1 MGEIKNRKLSDSSIL
16 ILILGALPVVW
27 WLIYYN
33 AYRVNKASEP
43 CGIKTKA
50 SKTGCVRNAKKANE
64 IITMEYEKSNG
75 TRVYL
80 GEWHTHLEDYPSPS
94 YVDINSIKNIIE
106 TENIP
111 VEGVFLI
118 IVGLKKY
125 YYGFHYN
132 GKLYDVTPE
141 IV

>member
-1 MGEIKNRKLSDSSIL
+1 
-16 ILILGALPVVW
+16 
-27 WLIYYN
+27 
-33 AYRVNKASEP
+33 
-43 CGIKTKA
+43 
-50 SKTGCVRNAKKANE
+50 
-64 IITMEYEKSNG
+64 MEYEKSNG

-94 YVDINSIKNIIE
+94 YVDTNSIKNIIE